1 MFFDYI
7 MINLKRKLEKYDVHE
22 EVDLRSSRR
31 SSEYSRTTQNSFL
44 IEVEHNSDIDEEIRT
59 EINKRFN
66 RSQVNANYRFPRM
79 SPGPFP
85 SISLQ
90 HKSLVPNSYRQP
102 VMKKFVKNI
111 RVVSHT
117 PKPSINQSIN
127 FSRPIKLKKQ
137 IIDSK
142 PISITPTPMSF
153 SSKPKKPYDFPK
165 LKTSSIKSPYLLTSL
180 KPKIIT

>member
-1 MFFDYI
+1 
-7 MINLKRKLEKYDVHE
+7 MINLKRKLEKYDQHE
-22 EVDLRSSRR
+22 DIEIRSSRR

-44 IEVEHNSDIDEEIRT
+44 IEVEHNGDIDDEIRN

-66 RSQVNANYRFPRM
+66 RSQVNANYRFPRV
-79 SPGPFP
+79 SRGPFP

-102 VMKKFVKNI
+102 VKKKFVRTI
-111 RVVSHT
+111 RLVSHT

-137 IIDSK
+137 ILDPK

-153 SSKPKKPYDFPK
+153 SSKRKNPSEYPK
-165 LKTSSIKSPYLLTSL
+165 LKLSSFKSPYLLSSL
-180 KPKIIT
+180 KPKIIS